1 MGSLV
6 HCILSLDSHRTCA
19 ASMTVP
25 PGKAGVNLS
34 IGTCWYIHD
43 GTQHKKPGFFSTAV
57 ENKARFMGRDMFCR
71 FYVAAQWWIHTPH
84 WFWLQWIDSF
94 DREGFVGMTLA
105 ANVEPKPTAAFALS
119 LLAGIFTLV
128 GAFIASTIT
137 SLLVPGFPSDLLLIW
152 GSIAGILVLVG
163 SWLLYNNAAQRKLG
177 STLVLVFS
185 ILSMNFIGLILG
197 LIGGF
202 LGFTYK
208 STTTTTS
215 SSSRGYTPP

>member
-1 MGSLV
+1 MP
-6 HCILSLDSHRTCA
+6 ILCCG
-19 ASMTVP
+19 TV
-25 PGKAGVNLS
+25 V
-34 IGTCWYIHD
+34 
-43 GTQHKKPGFFSTAV
+43 
-57 ENKARFMGRDMFCR
+57 
-71 FYVAAQWWIHTPH
+71 WIHTPH

-94 DREGFVGMTLA
+94 DRQEFVGMTLA